1 MRLWPEWRCRSELW
15 QPNSGKIYCKVVCA
29 DRENVFLTYPWACL
43 KKAFCKMFVTTCGRF
58 CPDEGAVAGCGNWI
72 QEKYTAKWRR
82 ADCRNDFQ
90 AQSKAF
96 FASFYCFFNYVLFY
110 FIFIQSFCFNQNCLK
125 LHFNM
130 IIYFLEIF
138 CGFICSFHYLK
149 YDK

>member
-1 MRLWPEWRCRSELW
+1 MYNIIPKFFVIVIIIYYTFPALSIFPEHIEKSFLQDVRHNLWGFD
-15 QPNSGKIYCKVVCA
+15 Q
-29 DRENVFLTYPWACL
+29 
-43 KKAFCKMFVTTCGRF
+43 
-58 CPDEGAVAGCGNWI
+58 DEGAVAGCGKWI